1 MGYYSRRLVLLLFEI
16 PRVRRRLI
24 LAGRHQ
30 EPVRAQEIRIIADL
44 HHGVIARAGFLEPDR
59 LRIGIALIGSILGPW
74 LRQRMIVGRDV
85 VVQQILVGFV
95 EIDPLLDDGLI
106 VLVERNALGVVG
118 VRRADES
125 RLDLKRIILAVAVLI
140 DPFADG
146 VA

>member
-16 PRVRRRLI
+16 PGVRRGLV

-30 EPVRAQEIRIIADL
+30 EPVGAQEIAIVADL
-44 HHGVIARAGFLEPDR
+44 DRGVVARESFLEPDR

-85 VVQQILVGFV
+85 VVKQILVGFV

-118 VRRADES
+118 VRCADES
-125 RLDLKRIILAVAVLI
+125 RLDLEHIILAVAVLI